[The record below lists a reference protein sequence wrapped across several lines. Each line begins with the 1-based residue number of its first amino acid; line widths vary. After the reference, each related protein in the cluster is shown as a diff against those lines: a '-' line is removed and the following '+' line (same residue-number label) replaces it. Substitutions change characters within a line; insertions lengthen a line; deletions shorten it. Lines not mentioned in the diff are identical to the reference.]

1 MIDVNDYKFSL
12 EIEFGNDAVLTSY
25 DLAELLSKVASRI
38 KKNKYPLDKEE
49 VRGIMDYNGNSVGSW
64 EIERKQVFHMLV

>member
-64 EIERKQVFHMLV
+64 EIERK